1 MRVDQPY
8 PIQPSPTL
16 STLKRGTGKD
26 SIGLQHN
33 RMARTSPWKRSV
45 GEHQQQQPPACRRRA
60 KHDFA
65 LAILLPMAAGSK
77 KTGQGHESQN

>member
-33 RMARTSPWKRSV
+33 RMARISPWKRSV
-45 GEHQQQQPPACRRRA
+45 GEHQQQQHPARRRR
-60 KHDFA
+60 DESRFA
-65 LAILLPMAAGSK
+65 IAILLLMAAGSK
-77 KTGQGHESQN
+77 NSKTES